1 MVLEV
6 FGRIRRKGQ
15 LYLVLVRPDGSRSHI
30 PAAWT
35 DSPDAPAAFED
46 SALEP
51 PIASASALG
60 LWRLR
65 QQVDALLRR
74 TQQKQDEGTTTPNM
88 VGGTASDSA
97 SLSRTHP

>member
-6 FGRIRRKGQ
+6 FGKIRRKGQ
-15 LYLVLVRPDGSRSHI
+15 LYLVLVLPDGSRSHF

-35 DSPDAPAAFED
+35 DSPDAPAAFEA

-51 PIASASALG
+51 PIASALG

-74 TQQKQDEGTTTPNM
+74 TQQGQDEGTTTPNV

-97 SLSRTHP
+97 NLSGTDP

>member
-6 FGRIRRKGQ
+6 FGKIRRKGR

-30 PAAWT
+30 PSAWT
-35 DSPDAPAAFED
+35 ASPDAPAASEA
-46 SALEP
+46 STLRL
-51 PIASASALG
+51 PIASTRG

-74 TQQKQDEGTTTPNM
+74 TQQGQDEGTTTPNV

-97 SLSRTHP
+97 NLSGTDS